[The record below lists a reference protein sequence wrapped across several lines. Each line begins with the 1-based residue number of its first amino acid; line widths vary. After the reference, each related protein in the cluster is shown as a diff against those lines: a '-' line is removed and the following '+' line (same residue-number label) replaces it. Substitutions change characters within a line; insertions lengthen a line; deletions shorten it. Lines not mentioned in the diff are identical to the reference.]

1 MNVGERSRF
10 FSTSVTQLSF
20 FVAESVHHDPIAQL
34 PEYLKLALP
43 TNPFTLSSSA
53 LGLLLVFRT
62 NSSYSRWWEARGC
75 WGKIINHT
83 RNIMRMGSS
92 WTLKGATD
100 LNEAQ
105 RLENVKNLA
114 TATWEFPRA
123 LCRHLLS
130 SEEDELDFQNAMR
143 ERLSPEQAE
152 AIIAVR
158 HRPTKALFDLST
170 AVDALGLPFV
180 KRIEIDKSVVVL
192 TDMAGACER
201 IFSSPVPLVYTR
213 HTARFLSLWL
223 LLLPFALYSPFKD
236 TWNHV
241 GMIPTA
247 AAVSFFFFGI
257 EELAVQLEE
266 PFSILPMHAMT
277 NGINLSCQEYRQW
290 HTDSQDEY
298 KALAQPQIPAAIPQ
312 WNAPPT
318 TNPNSYMP

>member
-1 MNVGERSRF
+1 M
-10 FSTSVTQLSF
+10 
-20 FVAESVHHDPIAQL
+20 
-34 PEYLKLALP
+34 
-43 TNPFTLSSSA
+43 
-53 LGLLLVFRT
+53 
-62 NSSYSRWWEARGC
+62 
-75 WGKIINHT
+75 
-83 RNIMRMGSS
+83 
-92 WTLKGATD
+92 
-100 LNEAQ
+100 NEAQ
-105 RLENVKNLA
+105 RLEAMKNLA

-130 SEEDELDFQNAMR
+130 AEEDEQDFQNAMR

-180 KRIEIDKSVVVL
+180 KRIEIDKSIVVL
-192 TDMAGACER
+192 TDQAGACER

-298 KALAQPQIPAAIPQ
+298 MTVTRPQAPTIPQ
-312 WNAPPT
+312 WNSPPAT
-318 TNPNSYMP
+318 TNQFTP